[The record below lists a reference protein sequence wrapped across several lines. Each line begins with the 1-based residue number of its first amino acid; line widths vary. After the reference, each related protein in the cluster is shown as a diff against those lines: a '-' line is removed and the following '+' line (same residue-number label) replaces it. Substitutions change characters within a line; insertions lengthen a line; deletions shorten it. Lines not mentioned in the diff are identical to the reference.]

1 MKPTCSP
8 SSELLSSIQPDDDP
22 GAGTGAA
29 RPGRVRDD
37 RHVLGAAINL
47 GSCPRL
53 VEALKRQDHR
63 QQRDQRE

>member
-1 MKPTCSP
+1 MKPICSP
-8 SSELLSSIQPDDDP
+8 SSELLSSTQPDDDP

-29 RPGRVRDD
+29 RPGHVPAD
-37 RHVLGAAINL
+37 RHVLGTTTIL